1 VQIGEAPLPALSL
14 PAAAAFLRRPRAY
27 EEIGPQALLFAG
39 RPIPIDDLAQTRIN
53 YGGPPSHRPELIGA
67 PTVPGVSYVD
77 VLNGSFDP
85 AVVSG
90 KTVLVGLTALGFA
103 DDYWAPTSRAGV
115 KMTGV
120 EIHAQAAEMLLQG
133 SFLAQQGVGS
143 TVLATLALS
152 LLTGTLLARWQPVLA
167 GLSALGCLGLYV
179 LAALFYGWSS
189 EQQVQRAT
197 TFTILNTVYPGVAM
211 LGTTLAVLLYRIVFE
226 QAEQRATR
234 GAMGKY
240 LSPSVLQE
248 VLRDPAALRLGGQKR
263 EMTVLF
269 SDIRGFT
276 SLSEDADPEGLV
288 HFLNEYLT
296 AMTDVVFAQ
305 GGVLDKYM
313 GDGIMAF
320 WGAPSDQP
328 DHALR
333 ACRAAYDMV
342 HRLGALQEGWE
353 GLGVPPLTV
362 GIGINSGMMTVGNVG
377 SKQRFDYTVVGDAVN
392 LAARL
397 EEANKEY
404 RTRIIVGDET
414 RRRVE
419 GEFVL
424 RSLDLVALRGLT
436 RATAI
441 FELLGIRPEADGL
454 LPAGY
459 LASWEEAVALY
470 REGRYELA
478 QARFERCLG
487 AHPDDGPARIY
498 LERCVGRVP
507 LQEGITLPLVGQGG
521 GRPVP
526 GIEDRP

>member
-1 VQIGEAPLPALSL
+1 VTARE
-14 PAAAAFLRRPRAY
+14 RRR
-27 EEIGPQALLFAG
+27 LL
-39 RPIPIDDLAQTRIN
+39 
-53 YGGPPSHRPELIGA
+53 
-67 PTVPGVSYVD
+67 
-77 VLNGSFDP
+77 
-85 AVVSG
+85 
-90 KTVLVGLTALGFA
+90 
-103 DDYWAPTSRAGV
+103 
-115 KMTGV
+115 
-120 EIHAQAAEMLLQG
+120 
-133 SFLAQQGVGS
+133 
-143 TVLATLALS
+143 LS
-152 LLTGTLLARWQPVLA
+152 LLIATVVGGVCALSYAFHLLPGLA
-167 GLSALGCLGLYV
+167 
-179 LAALFYGWSS
+179 
-189 EQQVQRAT
+189 Q
-197 TFTILNTVYPGVAM
+197 
-211 LGTTLAVLLYRIVFE
+211 
-226 QAEQRATR
+226 
-234 GAMGKY
+234 
-240 LSPSVLQE
+240 LQE
-248 VLRDPAALRLGGQKR
+248 LTTDATIFRPR
-263 EMTVLF
+263 EGNVA
-269 SDIRGFT
+269 RRV
-276 SLSEDADPEGLV
+276 ALV

-320 WGAPSDQP
+320 WGAPGDQP

-362 GIGINSGMMTVGNVG
+362 GIGINSGVMTVGNVG

-487 AHPDDGPARIY
+487 ARPDDGPARIY